1 MSCNCEEVEC
11 FSNFIDPIQSLP
23 FSLSLLQTHESKK
36 KEEERGIHLFID
48 HSTHGNSGFA
58 ENVSDPFNLRWN
70 GIDVQ
75 TTSSIQLEIQRS
87 PLHPASLEIMRQKLD
102 TVLAQAS
109 LIQRWSP
116 TARIEQSKD
125 FYPLVR
131 LDAGIGA
138 FHLSIRGWAWKRA
151 AIDYSKE

>member
-1 MSCNCEEVEC
+1 M

-23 FSLSLLQTHESKK
+23 LPLSSKHTSRK
-36 KEEERGIHLFID
+36 KRRRKRNTSVYRSFHTRKFRMP
-48 HSTHGNSGFA
+48 GFA

>member
-1 MSCNCEEVEC
+1 M
-11 FSNFIDPIQSLP
+11 P
-23 FSLSLLQTHESKK
+23 
-36 KEEERGIHLFID
+36 
-48 HSTHGNSGFA
+48 GFA

-131 LDAGIGA
+131 LDESE
-138 FHLSIRGWAWKRA
+138 LSTYQSVVERGKGRPLIIRKNNCVRVIRGEL
-151 AIDYSKE
+151 SKLNRGFLEFLNHPSRGV